1 MSIFGQI
8 FFVVLLSI
16 YGFIILEANYSNRI
30 LQDREKRGLQL
41 FAGLLITSI
50 LLWAMQQLEGNA
62 DGFALPLAGLCF
74 FYWLASSIAIY
85 KNWLR
90 SKWGR
95 LLFIYVP
102 ILFLGVL
109 MFCSSVTD
117 TFFYMVAISLQ
128 MLLCFA
134 CWDERAEYSLF
145 QK

>member
-1 MSIFGQI
+1 MSIFGQM

-74 FYWLASSIAIY
+74 FYWLASSAAIC
-85 KNWLR
+85 KNWMCK
-90 SKWGR
+90 KWGR
-95 LLFIYVP
+95 LLFVYVP
-102 ILFLGVL
+102 LLFLGVL
-109 MFCSSVTD
+109 LFCSSVTD
-117 TFFYMVAISLQ
+117 TFFYMLAIGLQ

-134 CWDERAEYSLF
+134 CWDERAEHSLF